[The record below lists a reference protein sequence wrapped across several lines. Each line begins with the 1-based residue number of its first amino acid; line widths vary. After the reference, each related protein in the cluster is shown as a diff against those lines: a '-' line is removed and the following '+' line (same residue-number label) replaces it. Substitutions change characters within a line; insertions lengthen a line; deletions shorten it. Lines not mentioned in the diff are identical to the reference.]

1 MVEKRKKTRS
11 TSSSVDPTTR
21 YAMDVTSGKEIA
33 GPDIRNS
40 CKRHLKDLESCHARG
55 LVWDTETAQRA
66 IDFFAKVL
74 KLNGGEHE
82 GKPFNLLP
90 WQCFIVGSVFGWQ
103 NSDGYRRFRMVY
115 VESGKGSGKSPL
127 AAGIALYCLVADK
140 EPRAEVYAAA
150 TKKDQ
155 AMILFR
161 DAVAMV
167 DQSPA
172 LAQRI
177 NKSGGA
183 GKEWNLAFLQTG
195 SFFRPISSDDGQ
207 SGPRPHCALITA
219 KRIAGALRAMNGAD
233 VTVNIN
239 SPGGDMFEGLAIYNL
254 LREYQGKV
262 TVKVLGIAASAAS
275 VIAMAGD
282 DIQIGRGAFLMIH
295 NCWVVAMGNRHD
307 FAELSASL
315 EPFDNAMADIYAARS
330 GLDMA
335 SVQKLMDAESYI
347 GGSDAVEKGLADS
360 LLSADAVSDGDETPA
375 AALRK
380 LDALLAKTSTPRS
393 ERRKLIK
400 ALSGGMSGAATNH
413 DGTPGAAEEIKPEII
428 NSLENALAALVK

>member
-1 MVEKRKKTRS
+1 MSKKQLPAAPAGR
-11 TSSSVDPTTR
+11 PCAR
-21 YAMDVTSGKEIA
+21 VT
-33 GPDIRNS
+33 
-40 CKRHLKDLESCHARG
+40 C
-55 LVWDTETAQRA
+55 ETLPSALDRW
-66 IDFFAKVL
+66 
-74 KLNGGEHE
+74 NGGI
-82 GKPFNLLP
+82 K
-90 WQCFIVGSVFGWQ
+90 
-103 NSDGYRRFRMVY
+103 
-115 VESGKGSGKSPL
+115 
-127 AAGIALYCLVADK
+127 
-140 EPRAEVYAAA
+140 AAA
-150 TKKDQ
+150 TD
-155 AMILFR
+155 
-161 DAVAMV
+161 DN
-167 DQSPA
+167 S
-172 LAQRI
+172 
-177 NKSGGA
+177 
-183 GKEWNLAFLQTG
+183 
-195 SFFRPISSDDGQ
+195 ISVFDVIGQ
-207 SGPRPHCALITA
+207 DYWGEGVTA
-219 KRIAGALRAMNGAD
+219 KRIAGALRVMNGAD

-254 LREYQGKV
+254 LREYPGKV

-335 SVQKLMDAESYI
+335 TVQKLMDAESYI

-380 LDALLAKTSTPRS
+380 LDALLAKTNTPRS